1 MTTVKLSPGEELLL
15 ASIITHIYPDPKEGT
30 VLPVEHDEKRAARG
44 LQRKGLVALSLD
56 ERGFDQMTF
65 TALGQTMYELRL
77 AANG

>member
-1 MTTVKLSPGEELLL
+1 M
-15 ASIITHIYPDPKEGT
+15 
-30 VLPVEHDEKRAARG
+30 EHDEKRAARG